1 MEFISIISIIA
12 TVIGLLA
19 FSIIAVKHKR
29 NRYQKLLFLVF
40 IFSLTYNAFLSFLA
54 TSGLLLEY
62 PHFYRTAS
70 PFIYCIPIALY
81 LLAKAIGKNQDAPSR
96 SDYAL
101 FLIPLLHLI
110 ELTPFYFQDSLVKL
124 EHIGNLS
131 TNPDIMV
138 FDKVSLIPSNWHYF
152 FQLSLG
158 AVLMTIT
165 FLKTLKYRKNPGGN
179 SRKRKLIW
187 INWISL
193 FLGSCFA
200 ILVVLLLV
208 DPDNLN
214 IYVYGAFLIT
224 TALLIVFLG
233 LFLEP
238 HVLYGTLHSENLKRQ
253 IPGKVRTQKSPED
266 EGLAFRKLIE
276 TYFQTEQSY
285 LQPSFRQGD
294 LASHLNISRNTLSA
308 VINQTYEMNFNQ
320 LLNEKRIEF
329 ALKNLEDSKWE
340 HLSLEGIAREVGFK
354 SRTTFNK
361 AFKSK
366 TGCTPSKYR
375 TAQVAG

>member
-1 MEFISIISIIA
+1 MEIISIISIIA
-12 TVIGLLA
+12 AVIGLLA

-29 NRYQKLLFLVF
+29 NPFQKFLFLVF
-40 IFSLTYNAFLSFLA
+40 IFSLTYNAFLSYLA

-70 PFIYCIPIALY
+70 PFIYCIPIALF
-81 LLAKAIGKNQDAPSR
+81 LLAKAIGKNRDTPSR

-101 FLIPLLHLI
+101 FLIPLLHLV
-110 ELTPFYFQDSLVKL
+110 ELTPFYLQDSALKL
-124 EHIGNLS
+124 GHLGDL
-131 TNPDIMV
+131 TANPDIMV

-152 FQLSLG
+152 FQFSLG

-165 FLKTLKYRKNPGGN
+165 FIRTLKYRKNPGGN

-200 ILVVLLLV
+200 ILVVLLLA
-208 DPDNLN
+208 DPENLN
-214 IYVYGAFLIT
+214 IYVYGTFLIT
-224 TALLIVFLG
+224 AALLIVFLG

-238 HVLYGTLHSENLKRQ
+238 HVLYGTLHSENLKRRG
-253 IPGKVRTQKSPED
+253 PEKVRTQKSMADED
-266 EGLAFRKLIE
+266 LAFKKLID
-276 TYFQTEQSY
+276 TYFQSEQSY
-285 LQPSFRQGD
+285 LQPSFRQAD
-294 LASHLNISRNTLSA
+294 LASHLDIPRNTLSA
-308 VINQTYEMNFNQ
+308 MINRTYEMNFNQ

-329 ALKNLEDSKWE
+329 ALQNLEDSKWE

-354 SRTTFNK
+354 SRTTLNK

-366 TGCTPSKYR
+366 TGCTPSRYR
-375 TAQVAG
+375 TAQVQG

>member
-1 MEFISIISIIA
+1 LEFISIISIIA

-253 IPGKVRTQKSPED
+253 IPGKVRTQKGPED

>member
-1 MEFISIISIIA
+1 LEIISIISIIA
-12 TVIGLLA
+12 AVIGLLA
-19 FSIIAVKHKR
+19 FGIIAVKHKR
-29 NRYQKLLFLVF
+29 NRYQKFLFLVF

-54 TSGLLLEY
+54 NSGLLLEY

-70 PFIYCIPIALY
+70 PFIYCIPIALF
-81 LLAKAIGKNQDAPSR
+81 LMAKAIGKNRDTPSR

-101 FLIPLLHLI
+101 FLIPLLHLV
-110 ELTPFYFQDSLVKL
+110 ELTPFYFQDSALKL
-124 EHIGNLS
+124 EHLGNLRA
-131 TNPDIMV
+131 NPDIMV

-158 AVLMTIT
+158 AILMTIT
-165 FLKTLKYRKNPGGN
+165 FYRTLKYRKNPGGN

-193 FLGSCFA
+193 FLCSCFA
-200 ILVVLLLV
+200 ILVVLLMV
-208 DPDNLN
+208 NPENLN
-214 IYVYGAFLIT
+214 IYQFGAFLFT
-224 TALLIVFLG
+224 AALLIVFLG

-238 HVLYGTLHSENLKRQ
+238 HVLYGTLHSENLKR
-253 IPGKVRTQKSPED
+253 RFPEKMPAQRSVGD
-266 EGLAFRKLIE
+266 QDLAFKKLIE

-285 LQPSFRQGD
+285 LQPSFRQAD
-294 LASHLNISRNTLSA
+294 LASHLDISRNTLSA
-308 VINQTYEMNFNQ
+308 MINRTYKMNFNQ
-320 LLNEKRIEF
+320 LLNEKRIDF
-329 ALKNLEDSKWE
+329 ALKNLDDSKWE

-361 AFKSK
+361 AFKLK

-375 TAQVAG
+375 TPQVPG

>member
-19 FSIIAVKHKR
+19 FSIIAIKHKR
-29 NRYQKLLFLVF
+29 NRYQKFLFLVF

-70 PFIYCIPIALY
+70 PFLYGIPISLY
-81 LLAKAIGKNQDAPSR
+81 LLAKAIGKNQNSPSR
-96 SDYAL
+96 LDYAL

-110 ELTPFYFQDSLVKL
+110 ELTPFYFQDSALKL
-124 EHIGNLS
+124 GHLGDL
-131 TNPDIMV
+131 TANPDIMV

-152 FQLSLG
+152 IQLSLG

-165 FLKTLKYRKNPGGN
+165 FLRTLKYRKNPGGN

-200 ILVVLLLV
+200 ILTVLLLI
-208 DPDNLN
+208 DPESLN

-224 TALLIVFLG
+224 AALLIVFLG

-238 HVLYGTLHSENLKRQ
+238 HVLYGTLHSENLKR
-253 IPGKVRTQKSPED
+253 RFPEKMPTHKRAGGED
-266 EGLAFRKLIE
+266 LAFRRLIE

-285 LQPSFRQGD
+285 LQPSFRQAD

-308 VINQTYEMNFNQ
+308 NINRTYKMNFNQ

-366 TGCTPSKYR
+366 TGCTPSRYR
-375 TAQVAG
+375 TDQVPG

>member
-1 MEFISIISIIA
+1 MDFVSIISLIA

-19 FSIIAVKHKR
+19 FSIIAAKHKR
-29 NRYQKLLFLVF
+29 NRYQKFLFLLF
-40 IFSLTYNAFLSFLA
+40 IFSLAYNALLSFLA
-54 TSGLLLEY
+54 TSGLLLDY

-70 PFIYCIPIALY
+70 PFIYCIPISLY
-81 LLAKAIGKNQDAPSR
+81 LLAKAIGKNQNTPSR

-101 FLIPLLHLI
+101 FLIPLLHLA
-110 ELTPFYFQDSLVKL
+110 ELTPFYVQNSAVKL
-124 EHIGNLS
+124 EHLGNLT

-138 FDKVSLIPSNWHYF
+138 FDKVSLISSNWHYL

-158 AVLMTIT
+158 AILMSIT
-165 FLKTLKYRKNPGGN
+165 FYKTLKYRKNPGGN

-193 FLGSCFA
+193 FLGFCFA
-200 ILVVLLLV
+200 ILVLLLLV
-208 DPDNLN
+208 DPANLN

-238 HVLYGTLHSENLKRQ
+238 HVLYGTLHSENIKKRMPAKGETNANLSAQ
-253 IPGKVRTQKSPED
+253 DRD
-266 EGLAFRKLIE
+266 FRSLIE
-276 TYFQTEQSY
+276 AYFESEQAY
-285 LQPSFRQGD
+285 LEPSFRQAD
-294 LASHLNISRNTLSA
+294 LASHLNVSRNALSA
-308 VINQTYEMNFNQ
+308 MINRSYKMNFNQ
-320 LLNEKRIEF
+320 LLNEKRIEY
-329 ALKNLEDSKWE
+329 ALKNLDDTKWK

-366 TGCTPSKYR
+366 TGRTPSKYR
-375 TAQVAG
+375 TAHIVE